1 MKKIFDKNKFTILAW
16 LLLLIY
22 VFFAHDLYVILFLS
36 EAEGQPIIYHKKIP
50 PSAEELTSDFEKL
63 SDLGNGLYSLSGWA
77 FFQPNP
83 DNIQFQKFIIL
94 QSDKRTYL
102 YSVYSSSEKILFFM
116 SKDFIEPGSYR
127 VGVLFQDKEK
137 LTTIYYGI
145 TNKIIVRTP
154 NYLKLESDKSN

>member
-1 MKKIFDKNKFTILAW
+1 MKKKINRKKFTILIW
-16 LLLLIY
+16 LLLSIYLI
-22 VFFAHDLYVILFLS
+22 FAHNMSVKFFMS
-36 EAEGQPIIYHKKIP
+36 EVDGQPIIYHERIP
-50 PSAEELTSDFEKL
+50 PPAKEITSDFEKL
-63 SDLGNGLYSLSGWA
+63 SDLGKGLYSLSGWA

-102 YSVYSSSEKILFFM
+102 YSVYSSSQKILFFM
-116 SKDFIEPGSYR
+116 SKDFIQPGSYR

-137 LTTIYYGI
+137 LTIYYGI

-154 NYLKLESDKSN
+154 NYLKLESDKSD